1 MILLDI
7 DPNVV
12 KPGWTPLIIL
22 IILAGAVVLLYRSMR
37 HQVRRINVPGSTPP
51 VVAGEDP
58 PAGEPTPSQTPSDE
72 PGPETPRTTSSSTG

>member
-22 IILAGAVVLLYRSMR
+22 IILAGAIVLLYLSMR
-37 HQVRRINVPGSTPP
+37 RQVRRINVPGSTPP
-51 VVAGEDP
+51 AAEEEPSSVD
-58 PAGEPTPSQTPSDE
+58 EPTPSATPIDE
-72 PGPETPRTTSSSTG
+72 PGPDTPKTTTSSTG